1 MKTFR
6 ILGMALVAVMLGF
19 AMSACSDDDDDYSKE
34 VEKEYSRLIVGKWFD
49 FTPTS
54 SMLHVYHADG
64 TFNQIGYSPSKAWR
78 ARTGNYHIEGNKLIR
93 EFSDGDDNSSNSY
106 VIEVTSEKFT
116 IKAIDETGDK
126 VHHRVKESFDITG
139 IYTFLNSAVGVV
151 PAVGKTEMKLPEG
164 ITFGGKNTISIEAMK
179 GDRIVEQMKAFFA
192 DAMFT
197 PNAKLRHTVD
207 GTVMY
212 KDYALDGNN
221 LSFELNKGHKLN
233 ATSFPDEDGDRLF
246 IIIPKQEAWVGGL
259 ANAIRM
265 ENPANVMTDEVVA
278 ALEKEFMDTFETF
291 TVVLSLSK
299 TGEYNAA
306 EDVDPY
312 KDYPELIVGKWFNFT
327 ADASVYTEYKTD
339 GTCHVVGYDKHA
351 SLGFMESVG
360 TYSLDGNK
368 LTTIYTLTDGS
379 QLELT
384 RTIEVTIDKFTDN
397 KQIISGD
404 SESSGISEKVNY
416 RVQESFDIKGNYSY
430 LNSVARVVPAE
441 GKTALQLP
449 EGITFQGKNYIPVDA
464 MHGDRIVEQMK
475 KFFANATF
483 AADGKLN
490 HTMDD
495 EAKVKNYTLNGN
507 NLVFNLYEG
516 SEVYKVNATTFPD
529 EDGDRLF
536 IIMPKQAAWMGGF
549 VELIEKENT
558 GLKMTEAQI
567 KELETEFLTTFETF
581 TVILSLSKK

>member
-1 MKTFR
+1 
-6 ILGMALVAVMLGF
+6 
-19 AMSACSDDDDDYSKE
+19 
-34 VEKEYSRLIVGKWFD
+34 
-49 FTPTS
+49 
-54 SMLHVYHADG
+54 
-64 TFNQIGYSPSKAWR
+64 
-78 ARTGNYHIEGNKLIR
+78 
-93 EFSDGDDNSSNSY
+93 
-106 VIEVTSEKFT
+106 
-116 IKAIDETGDK
+116 
-126 VHHRVKESFDITG
+126 
-139 IYTFLNSAVGVV
+139 
-151 PAVGKTEMKLPEG
+151 MKLPEG

-179 GDRIVEQMKAFFA
+179 GDRIVEQMKSFFA

-221 LSFELNKGHKLN
+221 LSFELNKGHQLN

-259 ANAIRM
+259 ADAIRK

-312 KDYPELIVGKWFNFT
+312 KDYPQLIVGKWFNFSPT
-327 ADASVYTEYKTD
+327 ASVYLEYKDDATF
-339 GTCHVVGYDKHA
+339 GVVGYDQKV
-351 SLGFMESVG
+351 GWVQFNG
-360 TYSLDGNK
+360 TYDFQGNNLTHDRTDGNVREGQVE
-368 LTTIYTLTDGS
+368 LTDDQFIFRDDPVYG
-379 QLELT
+379 E
-384 RTIEVTIDKFTDN
+384 IVH
-397 KQIISGD
+397 
-404 SESSGISEKVNY
+404 Y
-416 RVQESFDIKGNYSY
+416 RVKEQFDITGKYTY
-430 LNSVARVVPAE
+430 LNSAVRVVAAT
-441 GKTALQLP
+441 GKTEMKLP
-449 EGITFQGKNYIPVDA
+449 EGITFGGKNTISVEA
-464 MHGDRIVEQMK
+464 LHGDRIVEQMK
-475 KFFANATF
+475 KFFADATF

-490 HTMDD
+490 HTLDG

-516 SEVYKVNATTFPD
+516 SEVYKVNATSFPD

-536 IIMPKQAAWMGGF
+536 IIIPKQAAWMGGF

-567 KELETEFLTTFETF
+567 KELETEFLTTFDTF